1 MKNERNKKKF
11 IKKEY
16 INEIIEF
23 FNKRLKKKTLIL
35 MFIMIIFSALFIMT
49 IIKMNL
55 RLNNEGIHLD
65 SKITLLSFF
74 MNKTIILLMTMFAG
88 TVPFIYLPVM
98 AGFFYMYQTLIDSSY
113 IVLNRGF
120 FLGSILI
127 CIPLLIDIISISLTV
142 AIGIYLCKTNT
153 NKYIISQQRNMN
165 FNKLML
171 NLHQITKNKEKEKKI
186 QNKIDDK
193 EKKIQNLEVKINY
206 KQIINITTIVIIFQ
220 MISSIIEYIFI

>member
-193 EKKIQNLEVKINY
+193 EKKIQNLEVKTNY

>member
-98 AGFFYMYQTLIDSSY
+98 AGFFYIYQTLIDSSY

>member
-11 IKKEY
+11 KKKEY

-193 EKKIQNLEVKINY
+193 EKKIQNLEVKTNY